1 VKTFKGGVAMATL
14 SKLKELMSIPG
25 AIAAGEVSD
34 DGRLLAYYGN
44 IDEKSAE
51 IAAMMCAANKLMGSM
66 QAKGWSAY
74 TGQGGFYPVC
84 GFAVAGGKYAACIMG
99 NVGVFVEMAK
109 ADFDKTFEVLS
120 KYI

>member
-1 VKTFKGGVAMATL
+1 MATL
-14 SKLKELMSIPG
+14 SKLKELMSLPG
-25 AIAAGEVSD
+25 AVAAGEFSD

-51 IAAMMCAANKLMGSM
+51 IAAMMCAANKLMGNM

-74 TGQGGFYPVC
+74 TGQGGFYPVY
-84 GFAVAGGKYAACIMG
+84 GFAVAGGKYVACILG
-99 NVGVFVEMAK
+99 NVGVFLELDE
-109 ADFDKTFEVLS
+109 ADFDKTFETLS

>member
-1 VKTFKGGVAMATL
+1 MATL

-25 AIAAGEVSD
+25 AVAAGEF
-34 DGRLLAYYGN
+34 
-44 IDEKSAE
+44 
-51 IAAMMCAANKLMGSM
+51 ANKLMGNM

-74 TGQGGFYPVC
+74 TGQGGFYPVR

-99 NVGVFVEMAK
+99 NVGVFVELSK

>member
-1 VKTFKGGVAMATL
+1 MRPTSLWVVCRQRA
-14 SKLKELMSIPG
+14 G
-25 AIAAGEVSD
+25 AHIRDRVV
-34 DGRLLAYYGN
+34 
-44 IDEKSAE
+44 
-51 IAAMMCAANKLMGSM
+51 
-66 QAKGWSAY
+66 
-74 TGQGGFYPVC
+74 FYPVC

>member
-25 AIAAGEVSD
+25 AIAAGEFSD

-51 IAAMMCAANKLMGSM
+51 IAAMMCAANSL
-66 QAKGWSAY
+66 WV
-74 TGQGGFYPVC
+74 VC
-84 GFAVAGGKYAACIMG
+84 RQRAGAHIRDRVVFILFVA
-99 NVGVFVEMAK
+99 
-109 ADFDKTFEVLS
+109 LL
-120 KYI
+120 

>member
-1 VKTFKGGVAMATL
+1 MATL
-14 SKLKELMSIPG
+14 SKLKELMSLPG
-25 AIAAGEVSD
+25 AVAAGEFSD

-74 TGQGGFYPVC
+74 TGQDGFYPTV
-84 GFAVAGGKYAACIMG
+84 GFAVAGGKHVACIMG
-99 NVGVFVEMAK
+99 NVGVFLELDK
-109 ADFDKTFEVLS
+109 ADFDKTFETLS

>member
-1 VKTFKGGVAMATL
+1 MATL
-14 SKLKELMSIPG
+14 SKLKELMSLPG
-25 AIAAGEVSD
+25 AIAAGEFTD
-34 DGRLLAYYGN
+34 DGKLVAYYGDM
-44 IDEKSAE
+44 DEKSAE

-74 TGQGGFYPVC
+74 TNQGGFYPVV

-99 NVGVFVEMAK
+99 NVGVFVELDK
-109 ADFDKTFEVLS
+109 ADFDKTFEALS

>member
-1 VKTFKGGVAMATL
+1 MAA
-14 SKLKELMSIPG
+14 SGKLEELMSLPG
-25 AIAAGEVSD
+25 AFAAGEFSD
-34 DGRLLAYYGN
+34 DGKLLAYYGN

-51 IAAMMCAANKLMGSM
+51 IAAMMCAANKLMGNM
-66 QAKGWSAY
+66 QAKGWSFY
-74 TGQGGFYPVC
+74 TGQEGFYPVR

-99 NVGVFVEMAK
+99 NVGVFVELDK